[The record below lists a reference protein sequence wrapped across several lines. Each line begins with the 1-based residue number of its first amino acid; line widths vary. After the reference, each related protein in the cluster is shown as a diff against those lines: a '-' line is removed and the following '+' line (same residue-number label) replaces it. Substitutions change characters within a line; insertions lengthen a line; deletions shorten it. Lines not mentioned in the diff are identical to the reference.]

1 MFMSSSYEDTGI
13 VGAFKPILDF
23 LAATFGPQKSVL
35 YEVDPKT
42 GASRAVL
49 SKLPGIRPGD
59 ELGHIGK
66 QVLSNSTKGYHY
78 LIHSDK
84 REETKE
90 PEKISYFLIR
100 NREQEVIGILMVA
113 FEIRHLLALKNTVD
127 QVLGFAPIENRPLEF
142 NDFYHEL
149 EDGSFSLGNYV
160 ANVIGSIIAE
170 YPIPVQR
177 MSMEEKAKIVHR
189 LEKMEIFKV
198 KGSVKEATNQLMISQ
213 ASLYRLFK
221 REE

>member
-1 MFMSSSYEDTGI
+1 MSNVNENSGI
-13 VGAFKPILDF
+13 VGAFSPMLDF
-23 LAATFGPQKSVL
+23 LTATFGPQKSVL
-35 YEVDPKT
+35 YEIDPNT
-42 GASRAVL
+42 GASRAIL
-49 SKLPGIRPGD
+49 SKLPGINPGD
-59 ELGHIGK
+59 ELGPIGK
-66 QVLSNSTKGYHY
+66 QVLANSKKGYHY

-84 REETKE
+84 NEETKE
-90 PEKISYFLIR
+90 PEKLSYFLIR
-100 NREQEVIGILMVA
+100 NQQQEVIGILMVA
-113 FEIRHLLALKNTVD
+113 FEIRHLLTIKNTID

-149 EDGSFSLGNYV
+149 ENGSFSLSSYA

-177 MSMEEKAKIVHR
+177 MTMDEKAQIVNR
-189 LEKMEIFKV
+189 LDKMEIFKL

-213 ASLYRLFK
+213 ATLYRLFK